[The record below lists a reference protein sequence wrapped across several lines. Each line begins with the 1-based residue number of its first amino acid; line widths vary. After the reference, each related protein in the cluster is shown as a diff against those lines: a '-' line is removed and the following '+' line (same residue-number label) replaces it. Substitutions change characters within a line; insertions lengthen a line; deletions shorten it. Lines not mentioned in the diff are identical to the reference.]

1 MAKKVVVKKKKSKV
15 LYDPR
20 RDGVTQ
26 SALTTWLKCPEK
38 FRLLQME
45 GLAFQAR
52 PASALTWGS
61 IFHDSLEGFY
71 SGKKGEKLDQVFDR
85 WRKKENVTMMNPN
98 DIERW
103 EHMEMQIEVT
113 LAGYV
118 AHWKGVDKE
127 LKWVGLEQEFAIPF
141 EVNNMGTVNLRG
153 KMDGC
158 YETNKKLWL
167 FETKTKGQINE
178 AEISDTLE
186 RDFQLHFYLLCLKR
200 LKKKTPVG
208 ATYNIIRRSS
218 LKLLDR
224 ETIAQHGVRLD
235 TKISEDEGKFYS
247 RLEYA
252 VDPEAID
259 LFENDLH
266 RILTDFL
273 AWYDNKCGPNLKFG
287 MLCNGRFGNCGLLPA
302 CYWGQKDSYRKRER
316 PFEELS

>member
-1 MAKKVVVKKKKSKV
+1 MARKVVVKKKKKSKV

-26 SALTTWLKCPEK
+26 SALTTWLECPEK

-61 IFHDSLEGFY
+61 IFHDCLEGFY
-71 SGKKGEKLDQVFDR
+71 SKKEKLDKVFDR
-85 WRKKENVTMMNPN
+85 WREKENVTMMNPN

-113 LAGYV
+113 FVRYV
-118 AHWKGVDKE
+118 KYWKGVDKE

-158 YETNKKLWL
+158 YETNGKLWL
-167 FETKTKGQINE
+167 MENKTKGQINE

-186 RDFQLHFYLLCLKR
+186 REFQLHFYHYCLKR
-200 LKKKTPVG
+200 VKKKTPVG
-208 ATYNIIRRSS
+208 ATYNIIRRSQ
-218 LKLLDR
+218 LKLLQK
-224 ETIAQHGVRLD
+224 ETIAQHGHRLD
-235 TKISEDEGKFYS
+235 DKISEDEGKFFS

-252 VDPEAID
+252 VDPASID
-259 LFENDLH
+259 LFAADLH
-266 RILTDFL
+266 QILTKFL
-273 AWYDNKCGPNLKFG
+273 TWYDNKCGPNLKFG
-287 MLCNGRFGNCGLLPA
+287 MPCNGRFGNCGLLPA
-302 CYWGQKDSYRKRER
+302 CYWGQKENYRKRER